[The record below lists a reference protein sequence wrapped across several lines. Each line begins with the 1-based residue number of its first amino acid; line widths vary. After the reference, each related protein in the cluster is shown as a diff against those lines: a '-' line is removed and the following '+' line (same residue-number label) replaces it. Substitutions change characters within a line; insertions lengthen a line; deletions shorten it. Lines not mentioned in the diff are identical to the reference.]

1 MEELAKLPATL
12 FSPAKMVFIAFITVL
27 ILRPDRFS
35 SSCAIWGFV
44 LASAA
49 FLAIEIVHNDWLRIR
64 LNNNG
69 EQNRPE
75 WKKDRSV
82 AVFDGATG
90 KKKTENEQVVTN
102 DLLIIQSGSG
112 VIVARVIPPFATPT
126 QEGRVG

>member
-1 MEELAKLPATL
+1 
-12 FSPAKMVFIAFITVL
+12 
-27 ILRPDRFS
+27 
-35 SSCAIWGFV
+35 V